1 MSRHS
6 SRKSLRTRIGLATGS
21 VAAAAA
27 LVGGVL
33 AVNQDATPTA
43 EAAPGPMVVFGDS
56 FVSAPDQYV
65 TYGLADDPN
74 YPSTDGCVQDYS
86 NWPRRVADQTGRE
99 VHDWSCNGMTSGE
112 MLGKIDRARDV
123 GALNA
128 GTGVV
133 ALSVGLND
141 WGPYGFTKD
150 GNNFLDPGVVH
161 GAYVDHLRQAA
172 EKIRAVAPNAQII
185 MPGMLSVTDP
195 NSLFC
200 PLNVIPEFPLGVP
213 VPVLHDVENWNRDAQ
228 QDAANQI
235 GATFIDVK
243 GASWDRSTCSTPD
256 SERMVAG
263 WIDTTTP
270 DWKMVNHP
278 SAKGNQFVA
287 DLVKA
292 QI

>member
-1 MSRHS
+1 MPRHT
-6 SRKSLRTRIGLATGS
+6 RKLSLRARIGAGVGAVT
-21 VAAAAA
+21 AAAA
-27 LVGGVL
+27 LVGGILTVT
-33 AVNQDATPTA
+33 QDATPDA
-43 EAAPGPMVVFGDS
+43 SAAPGPMVVFGDS
-56 FVSAPDQYV
+56 FVTAPDQYV

-74 YPSTDGCVQDYS
+74 YPRTDGCPQDYS
-86 NWPRRVADQTGRE
+86 NWPRRVAEQTGRE

-112 MLGKIDRARDV
+112 MLGKIDRAIGA

-150 GNNFLDPGVVH
+150 GNNFLDPGVVR
-161 GAYVDHLRQAA
+161 GAYIDHLHQAA
-172 EKIRAVAPNAQII
+172 AKIRGIAPNAQII

-195 NSLFC
+195 NALFC
-200 PLNVIPEFPLGVP
+200 PLNVIPDFPLGVP

-228 QDAANQI
+228 RDAANEI
-235 GATFIDVK
+235 GARYIDVK
-243 GASWDRSTCSTPD
+243 GASEFRSTCSRPD

-270 DWKMVNHP
+270 DWRMVNHP
-278 SAKGNQFVA
+278 SAKGNQLVA
-287 DLVKA
+287 DLVKSN
-292 QI
+292 I